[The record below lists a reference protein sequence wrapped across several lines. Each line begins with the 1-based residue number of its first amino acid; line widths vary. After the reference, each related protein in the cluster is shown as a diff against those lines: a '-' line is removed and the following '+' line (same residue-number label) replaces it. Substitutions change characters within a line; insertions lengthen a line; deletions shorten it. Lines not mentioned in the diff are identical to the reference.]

1 MGFLGVFQVLEM
13 VVVVLAITFTSA
25 EASADCNVASG
36 TGVYLTGHVYSSF
49 PVKDFQ
55 QCYEKC
61 KGDEPK
67 CRSLNYHGDQK
78 RCELNN
84 ATRTMHEDHI
94 LENPISSYFE
104 SRYRGN

>member
-1 MGFLGVFQVLEM
+1 MGFAGVSQVLYS

-25 EASADCNVASG
+25 EASDDCNVTSG
-36 TGVYLTGHVYSSF
+36 TGVQLTGHVYSSF

-61 KGDEPK
+61 KADEPK
-67 CRSLNYHGDQK
+67 CRSLNYHGDKK

-84 ATRTMHEDHI
+84 ATKTVHQNQI
-94 LENPISSYFE
+94 LESPFSLYFE
-104 SRYRGN
+104 SRYRGK